1 MPTEYERT
9 GELRRILREKGIF
22 WMDVPREGFKRTCFK
37 EGEDSPY
44 IYFDDYGWYSLVS
57 FQASPELAAELACI
71 MKPGERLQPPEEWIL
86 GFKEE
91 A

>member
-22 WMDVPREGFKRTCFK
+22 WIDVPREGFKRTCFK

-44 IYFDDYGWYSLVS
+44 IYFDDYGWYSFVS

-71 MKPGERLQPPEEWIL
+71 MEPGERR
-86 GFKEE
+86 E

>member
-9 GELRRILREKGIF
+9 MELRRILREKGIF
-22 WMDVPREGFKRTCFK
+22 WMDVPRVGFKRTCFK
-37 EGEDSPY
+37 KGEDAPY
-44 IYFDDYGWYSLVS
+44 IYFDDFGAYSIVS

-71 MKPGERLQPPEEWIL
+71 MEPGERR
-86 GFKEE
+86 E